1 LERKAKQKVMEELS
15 EKLKAAKALVL
26 VEYSGLNVAQT
37 TRLRRELEKVNGEF
51 KVAKNTLLRIASAG
65 TQAEGIRDQFVGPNA
80 VIYAYQDP
88 VGIAKVL
95 AGVAKDMPRLKV
107 RLGLLGS
114 QTLTPEDVVT
124 LATLPSRE
132 ALIAKLLGL
141 MMQAGP
147 QRLVNVLQGN
157 LTKLAMV
164 LNAIKTQKEA
174 A

>member
-15 EKLKAAKALVL
+15 EKLRTAKALVL
-26 VEYSGLNVAQT
+26 AEYSGLNVGQT
-37 TRLRRELEKVNGEF
+37 TRLRRELEKVGGEF

-114 QTLTPEDVVT
+114 QTLTPEDVAK

-141 MMQAGP
+141 LLQSGP

-157 LTKLAMV
+157 LTKLAVV